1 MNWGDLRPGLVQVVM
16 NLFEKLDKIM
26 EGGLQRLV
34 QSSLGPGTC
43 ADFLESYAR
52 ALEDIQARIQSV
64 RGRKIFPYKRIALK
78 FVLAD
83 PGQVPLLAPILGQK
97 RQLSSEV
104 RRRLEEA
111 GCEPPGTLR
120 VDATAIVSSDPNLAG
135 QPYEISYDSELPP
148 QSPLSVQVLR
158 GEAERPT
165 YRFAERTVNIGR
177 RAEVH
182 GEASRMIRRNHVVFL
197 DLHRGPNSTISRE
210 HAHISFDFDTG
221 WYRLYD
227 DASRFGT
234 QIYRDGQ
241 IIDVPR
247 GSTGGA
253 WLRSGDEVHIG
264 QARLA
269 VDFSET

>member
-1 MNWGDLRPGLVQVVM
+1 M

-111 GCEPPGTLR
+111 GCEPSGTLR

-165 YRFAERTVNIGR
+165 YRFAERTVNILSLIHISWGVVCPGTVRRGR
-177 RAEVH
+177 AANGAPGR
-182 GEASRMIRRNHVVFL
+182 HVVDQRFKPGANVG
-197 DLHRGPNSTISRE
+197 RM
-210 HAHISFDFDTG
+210 
-221 WYRLYD
+221 
-227 DASRFGT
+227 ASPS
-234 QIYRDGQ
+234 
-241 IIDVPR
+241 V
-247 GSTGGA
+247 
-253 WLRSGDEVHIG
+253 
-264 QARLA
+264 ARQFKPW
-269 VDFSET
+269 DI